1 MSDLKKRFGRLVAA
15 CRRIRGMTR
24 QELSDAAQISIE
36 MISRIENGRSGARF
50 ETVERIAAALQVDV
64 SELFGVPAANGV
76 TTRPALMN
84 LSARLAKLSDK
95 DLEWVDQLL
104 DTALR
109 SRG

>member
-1 MSDLKKRFGRLVAA
+1 MSDLKKRFGRLVSAA
-15 CRRIRGMTR
+15 RRAKGMTR
-24 QELSDAAQISIE
+24 QQLSEAAQLSIE

-50 ETVERIAAALQVDV
+50 ETVERLASALAVDV
-64 SELFGVPAANGV
+64 SELFGTPSKSDVPI
-76 TTRPALMN
+76 RPALVN
-84 LSARLAKLSDK
+84 VSARLARLSDK